1 MLAAVSLAGQ
11 SLTVR
16 LSTQSY
22 SVTTVVG
29 TMFVVNLA
37 LLGPVVGAV
46 YYPQLGLTPT
56 SVGAF
61 AIGGILGSLLA
72 RFYLFVGIERL
83 GASRTEPLKSLFPLV
98 ALVAAV
104 VLLGETLSA
113 TLVFG
118 TILLLAGV
126 VGVTWESR
134 NNPGTVSG
142 RALWIAMA
150 FPLSAAVLLGIDP
163 VFTRI
168 GLAEGTPP
176 LVGTT
181 VRVGAAAGGFLLYLG
196 WRRLRG
202 TQLEAFALNRWI
214 LAASLCN
221 TLYLVA
227 YLIALGMA
235 PISVVAP
242 ILGATP
248 LIVVLGGAILTPD
261 IERVTPKLVA
271 SVVVVVLGV
280 VLVVSG

>member
-1 MLAAVSLAGQ
+1 
-11 SLTVR
+11 
-16 LSTQSY
+16 
-22 SVTTVVG
+22 
-29 TMFVVNLA
+29 MFTVNLA
-37 LLGPVVGAV
+37 LLVPVVGTI
-46 YYPQLGLTPT
+46 YYPQFGLTPT

-61 AIGGILGSLLA
+61 AVGGILGSLLA

-113 TLVFG
+113 RLVVGTLV
-118 TILLLAGV
+118 LLAGV

-134 NNPGTVSG
+134 NNAGTLSG
-142 RALWIAMA
+142 RALWIAMG
-150 FPLSAAVLLGIDP
+150 FPLAAAVLLGIDP

-168 GLAEGTPP
+168 GLSEGTPP

-181 VRVGAAAGGFLLYLG
+181 VRVAAAAGGFLVYLG
-196 WRRLRG
+196 WKRFRG

-221 TLYLVA
+221 TLYLAA
-227 YLIALGMA
+227 YLIALGLA

-248 LIVVLGGAILTPD
+248 LIVVLGGAVLTPGL
-261 IERVTPKLVA
+261 ERVTPKLVV
-271 SVVVVVLGV
+271 SVVVVVVGV
-280 VLVVSG
+280 ILVVSG